1 MNEEIKKLSEIAK
14 IAAEVIARYRHVRVI
29 SHNDADGITSAAI
42 ICQALKR
49 NAIFFH
55 ATIVSRLDR
64 LVVEMV
70 NDSISDGDL
79 VIFCDMGSGQ
89 GELIANVVSD
99 VVVIDHHQPVG
110 ESPAKVALNPHD
122 AGIDGAIHLSA
133 SGATYMVAR
142 EMGKENVDLA
152 GLAVAGA
159 VGDKQL
165 FEAAN
170 KFILDEASHADV
182 VSIKKGLKIG
192 DGNISDVL
200 EYTPEPYLDIT
211 GNRSKIEEF
220 LNILGIHGKVNRMPP
235 DDLKKLTSAIAL
247 KLTKHASPEAV
258 DAAIGDVYLL
268 NRELVKNV
276 YDLVAILNTC
286 GKLDKSG
293 LALSLCMKDPSVV
306 EEARAL
312 SIDYQKSVIL
322 DIKKAEGMIRQ
333 GNNLWFLNT
342 KDMSS
347 TGIIASTVVRYIHPD
362 LPFIAVNEVEN
373 VVKVSA
379 RGTRALI
386 AKGLDLGYAL
396 REGANAVG
404 GSGGGHNIA
413 SGASI
418 PKGCAE
424 EFISIVDNIIGEQL
438 GPVRKS

>member
-1 MNEEIKKLSEIAK
+1 LNEEIKKLSEIAK

-55 ATIVSRLDR
+55 ATIVSRLDG

-89 GELIANVVSD
+89 GKLIANVMSD

-220 LNILGIHGKVNRMPP
+220 LDILGIHGEVNRMPP

-247 KLTKHASPEAV
+247 KLTKRASPEAV
-258 DAAIGDVYLL
+258 DAAIGDVYVL
-268 NRELVKNV
+268 NRELVTNV

-286 GKLDKSG
+286 GKLDKCG

-306 EEARAL
+306 DETRAL
-312 SIDYQKSVIL
+312 SIDYQKSVIS
-322 DIKKAEGMIRQ
+322 DIKKAEGMINQ

-342 KDMSS
+342 KDMGS
-347 TGIIASTVVRYIHPD
+347 TGIVASTVVRYIHPD
-362 LPFIAVNEVEN
+362 LPFIAVNEVDDI
-373 VVKVSA
+373 VKVSA

-386 AKGLDLGYAL
+386 AKGLDLAYAL

-404 GSGGGHNIA
+404 GMGGGHNIA
-413 SGASI
+413 SGATI
-418 PKGCAE
+418 PKGRAE